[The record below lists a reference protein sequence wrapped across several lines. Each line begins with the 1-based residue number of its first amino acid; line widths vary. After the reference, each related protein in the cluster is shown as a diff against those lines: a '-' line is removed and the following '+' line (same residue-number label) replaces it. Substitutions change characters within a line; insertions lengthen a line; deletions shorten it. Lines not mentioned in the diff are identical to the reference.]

1 MTTARMKPVLLVILA
16 ALLSGVLMT
25 SVSAKDPKAAAPESV
40 GLSTERLDRL
50 GKAMQDDID
59 QKKTGGIVVLI
70 ARHGAIA
77 YHKAFGMADIESGRK
92 CRLTTFSGFTR

>member
-25 SVSAKDPKAAAPESV
+25 SVSAKDPKAGAPESV
-40 GLSTERLDRL
+40 GLSTERLERL

-59 QKKTGGIVVLI
+59 QKKPAASSSSSRATAPSPITKPSAWRI
-70 ARHGAIA
+70 
-77 YHKAFGMADIESGRK
+77 SNPGRK
-92 CRLTTFSGFTR
+92 CRPTTFSGFTR